1 MSSRKSSKNKNIDR
15 RSKKKIASN
24 LLQSSDVI
32 RDCLRSV
39 LDAYTQTGE
48 TEVLHVTEAYMY
60 ADSLQKTLTEL
71 NDIYGRSKT
80 ISE

>member
-15 RSKKKIASN
+15 RSKQKIASN
-24 LLQSSDVI
+24 LLQSSEVMVST
-32 RDCLRSV
+32 LRSV
-39 LDAYTQTGE
+39 LDAYTQTDERE
-48 TEVLHVTEAYMY
+48 TLYLRSAYML
-60 ADSLQKTLTEL
+60 ADSMHKTLAEL